1 MIFDLF
7 REIFKDFVSIFFVIN
22 EALFLEK
29 KQKKKRYKDVVK
41 VRLIPLCKMRLYPCL
56 IRKRDILSCDL
67 RLIAS
72 LV

>member
-7 REIFKDFVSIFFVIN
+7 REIFNDFMSIFFATN

-29 KQKKKRYKDVVK
+29 IEKKKRYNDVVK
-41 VRLIPLCKMRLYPCL
+41 VRLIPLCKMRLYLCF
-56 IRKRDILSCDL
+56 IRKREVLPNDL
-67 RLIAS
+67 RLRIS

>member
-7 REIFKDFVSIFFVIN
+7 REIFNDFMSIFFATN

-29 KQKKKRYKDVVK
+29 KQKKKRYNDVAK
-41 VRLIPLCKMRLYPCL
+41 VRLIPLCKMRLYLCFV
-56 IRKRDILSCDL
+56 RKRDVLSCDL
-67 RLIAS
+67 RLITS

>member
-1 MIFDLF
+1 MIVGFLGEKSD
-7 REIFKDFVSIFFVIN
+7 DYVSIFFVTN

-29 KQKKKRYKDVVK
+29 IEKKKRYNDVVK
-41 VRLIPLCKMRLYPCL
+41 VRLIPLCKMRLYLCFV
-56 IRKRDILSCDL
+56 RKRDVLSYDL

>member
-1 MIFDLF
+1 MIFDFF
-7 REIFKDFVSIFFVIN
+7 REFFNDSVSIFFATN

-29 KQKKKRYKDVVK
+29 KQKKKRYNDVTKD
-41 VRLIPLCKMRLYPCL
+41 RLIPLCKMRLYLCFV
-56 IRKRDILSCDL
+56 RKRDVLSYDL

>member
-1 MIFDLF
+1 MFWGFF
-7 REIFKDFVSIFFVIN
+7 REFSNDFVSIFFTTS

-41 VRLIPLCKMRLYPCL
+41 VRLIPLCKMRLYLCFV
-56 IRKRDILSCDL
+56 RKRDVLSSDL

>member
-1 MIFDLF
+1 MIFELF
-7 REIFKDFVSIFFVIN
+7 REIFNDFVSIFFAAD
-22 EALFLEK
+22 EALFFRKE
-29 KQKKKRYKDVVK
+29 QKKKRYKDVVK
-41 VRLIPLCKMRLYPCL
+41 VRLIPLCKMRLYLCF